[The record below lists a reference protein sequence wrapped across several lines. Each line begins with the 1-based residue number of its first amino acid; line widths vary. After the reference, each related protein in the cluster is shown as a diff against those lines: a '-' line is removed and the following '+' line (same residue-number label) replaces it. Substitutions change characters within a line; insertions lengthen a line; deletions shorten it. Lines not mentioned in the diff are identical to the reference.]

1 MIITSNSVQHEYSI
15 YNVIT
20 VGDVDGFEN
29 VAEVVRVNLNSSTTF
44 DHTYETT
51 IYDPDD
57 ITVGIA
63 TTVTESKTH
72 TELVMYEVSLNT
84 AGITTASFSAWDD
97 LEEDQVLGWAFAADP
112 DTKARVQA
120 EQEAK
125 VLEAKDK
132 VLNPRKYQRS
142 ITTNPWTRRADEA
155 ARAAELNKLDK

>member
-44 DHTYETT
+44 DHTYEATL
-51 IYDPDD
+51 YDMDSR
-57 ITVGIA
+57 VGIA

-97 LEEDQVLGWAFAADP
+97 LEEEQVLGWAFAADP

-142 ITTNPWTRRADEA
+142 ITTNPWQKRADEA
-155 ARAAELNKLDK
+155 AAARL

>member
-1 MIITSNSVQHEYSI
+1 MIITSNSVNHEYTIPNLSI
-15 YNVIT
+15 I
-20 VGDVDGFEN
+20 GEVDGLEN
-29 VAEVVRVNLNSSTTF
+29 VAYKATLYLHSSTTF

-51 IYDPDD
+51 LYDMDSR
-57 ITVGIA
+57 VGIA

-97 LEEDQVLGWAFAADP
+97 LEEEQVLGWAFAADP

-142 ITTNPWTRRADEA
+142 ITTNPWQKRADEA
-155 ARAAELNKLDK
+155 AAARL